1 MLNGSCPPNNH
12 FMPTLRALIFGVAV
26 MISDLFKV
34 STTFYALTLVPS
46 FHIFTII
53 HLYKNGD
60 A

>member
-1 MLNGSCPPNNH
+1 
-12 FMPTLRALIFGVAV
+12 MPTLRALIFGVAV

-34 STTFYALTLVPS
+34 SATFYALTLVPS
-46 FHIFTII
+46 FHIFTIV